1 MDKVNANK
9 VKKGAIDRTLEN
21 ARNKRNEHLK
31 AKAASI
37 AATNRSL
44 DNARAKKR
52 EQDAAKLEKQR
63 ANARLAN
70 IGIAAS
76 REKMSA
82 YKAADQ
88 KISNLKKKRA
98 ELIAQ
103 KNELTKDTYTTVV
116 RGNKTKTIKNQKP
129 LGNSLRVKNI
139 EGQISS
145 LDTQIA
151 VAQEQKQKEQQKLYK
166 TKKKG
171 LF

>member
-1 MDKVNANK
+1 
-9 VKKGAIDRTLEN
+9 
-21 ARNKRNEHLK
+21 
-31 AKAASI
+31 
-37 AATNRSL
+37 
-44 DNARAKKR
+44 
-52 EQDAAKLEKQR
+52 
-63 ANARLAN
+63 
-70 IGIAAS
+70 
-76 REKMSA
+76 MSG

-88 KISNLKKKRA
+88 KVQNLKKKRA

-129 LGNSLRVKNI
+129 LGNSFRVKNI

>member
-1 MDKVNANK
+1 MN
-9 VKKGAIDRTLEN
+9 
-21 ARNKRNEHLK
+21 
-31 AKAASI
+31 
-37 AATNRSL
+37 
-44 DNARAKKR
+44 NARAKKQ
-52 EQDAAKLEKQR
+52 EQDAIKLESRRSIAR
-63 ANARLAN
+63 AANKSLVNA
-70 IGIAAS
+70 
-76 REKMSA
+76 REKMSG

-98 ELIAQ
+98 ELVAQ

-129 LGNSLRVKNI
+129 LGNSFRVKNI